1 MPTLINIKENTGF
14 IHIPRTGGSI
24 FSSMLRL
31 DNNYTTNIL
40 NFNALNIDIIH
51 KYHYPSYLLD
61 RNIFLTSIVR
71 NPYDRFVSCY
81 IKAYMINKFQISN
94 YNINNEIIPN
104 IARLN
109 EDINKNFLKLDDTF
123 DIDNK
128 PNDNFTIFFKTMTY
142 FTYSEDKTTR
152 YVKNI
157 LRYEDLISNI
167 YYKINMDMEE
177 HLNIYPPKF
186 KLGKTAIN
194 FVNKLYDIDFKNF
207 NYEKIIVI

>member
-1 MPTLINIKENTGF
+1 MPTLINVKNNTGF
-14 IHIPRTGGSI
+14 IHIPRTSGSI
-24 FSSMLRL
+24 FSSLLRL

-51 KYHYPSYLLD
+51 KYHYPSYILD
-61 RNIFLTSIVR
+61 RNIILTSIVR

-81 IKAYMINKFQISN
+81 IKAYMIQKFQISN

-104 IARLN
+104 ITRLN

-128 PNDNFTIFFKTMTY
+128 PNDDFTIFFKTMTY

-152 YVKNI
+152 YVENI
-157 LRYEDLISNI
+157 LRYEDLISNN
-167 YYKINMDMEE
+167 YYKTNIKEP
-177 HLNIYPPKF
+177 LNFYPPKF